1 MPAVW
6 LTVLVRLGWFV
17 TKQHDLTT
25 DSEDHWPVIFAA
37 AVAGYT
43 PLSDQAS
50 IRKLEVVQLT
60 PCHVVQPVEH
70 SSLRGRSAYFMTS
83 SPARS
88 KS

>member
-25 DSEDHWPVIFAA
+25 DSEDRWPVIFAA

-50 IRKLEVVQLT
+50 IRKLEVVQR
-60 PCHVVQPVEH
+60 
-70 SSLRGRSAYFMTS
+70 LRIADRRNRTGMLSTR
-83 SPARS
+83 P
-88 KS
+88 